1 MDPISNP
8 LYRNDYIEGYSIGLN
23 PYLQIAPPVL
33 KKSDAFSSG
42 FTYGRLEYERLNGPL
57 VFGVPLKIVTDKVL
71 EEFLL
76 AGMLGMGIDA
86 DGYTAHQMN
95 ILQQWYQ
102 SGIEKY
108 DPNESLYLL
117 AFLEHHGIETL

>member
-1 MDPISNP
+1 MDSISNP

-23 PYLQIAPPVL
+23 PFLQIAPPVL
-33 KKSDAFSSG
+33 KKSEGFSSG
-42 FTYGRLEYERLNGPL
+42 FSYGRLEYERLNGPL
-57 VFGVPLKIVTDKVL
+57 VFGIPLKIVSDKVL

-76 AGMLGMGIDA
+76 AGMLGMNIDSE
-86 DGYTAHQMN
+86 GYTAHQMN

-108 DPNESLYLL
+108 EPNESLYLL
-117 AFLEHHGIETL
+117 ALLECNGIETL